1 MREKEAKIK
10 TEQTKEYNRRHAVN
24 ELSHLSSGD
33 RVYIPDRKENA
44 VVVAKTQS
52 HVPITSTLT
61 VTQLLEETDASSIQ
75 ILKKQSTQQE
85 ALYPIL
91 LKLLRISH
99 LFWRR
104 RKMLYGLLKSLL
116 FQFLFLEPLLVP
128 EEKSTRPR
136 D

>member
-1 MREKEAKIK
+1 MKRKARLRPSKQKITTDDK
-10 TEQTKEYNRRHAVN
+10 PVK
-24 ELSHLSSGD
+24 ELSHLTPGD
-33 RVYIPDRKENA
+33 RVYIPDRKENE
-44 VVVAKTQS
+44 VVEAKTQS

-61 VTQLLEETDASSIQ
+61 VTQLLKETDGSSIQ

-91 LKLLRISH
+91 LKLLRISD

-104 RKMLYGLLKSLL
+104 RKMLYGLLKSPP
-116 FQFLFLEPLLVP
+116 FQFLFLEALLVA
-128 EEKSTRPR
+128 EEKSNHPR